1 MFQIPLAPLTSLITK
16 VFGRRAS
23 AIATYII
30 AGASMVCL
38 VFIPA
43 STWVSTMFGFIGVAS
58 AFLNF
63 CVLYIFVTELY
74 PTPMRNMG
82 FSISAAGSKLGAT
95 VAPFVAT
102 LKPQWIASIIFATLP
117 IIAAVICVLLPE
129 TKGKKLSDTIEK
141 VSEKSI
147 ELNSLWI
154 NICSSV
160 ILK

>member
-1 MFQIPLAPLTSLITK
+1 
-16 VFGRRAS
+16 
-23 AIATYII
+23 
-30 AGASMVCL
+30 
-38 VFIPA
+38 
-43 STWVSTMFGFIGVAS
+43 
-58 AFLNF
+58 
-63 CVLYIFVTELY
+63 
-74 PTPMRNMG
+74 MRNMG

-147 ELNSLWI
+147 ELNSL
-154 NICSSV
+154 
-160 ILK
+160 